1 MSTDSREKISV
12 FIDHDIIFRNFIFTP
27 AFKDLES
34 KFDVEYVFQ
43 KNNKRFTLN
52 PERYLN
58 KNKIKRVKE
67 ISQEKV
73 LEIFIILECNE
84 TIIRP
89 KIKKFKKF

>member
-34 KFDVEYVFQ
+34 KFDVEYVFPE

-58 KNKIKRVKE
+58 KIRLKE
-67 ISQEKV
+67 
-73 LEIFIILECNE
+73 
-84 TIIRP
+84 
-89 KIKKFKKF
+89 